1 MKKRLASI
9 STVQCSR
16 IGLYIIYIYMY
27 VIKNEKRSFA
37 EPAIYLIKKTQFTS
51 EFHLQIV
58 ILREIMTI
66 AQSQVVMTH
75 SDNLFTQVGANC

>member
-1 MKKRLASI
+1 M
-9 STVQCSR
+9 T
-16 IGLYIIYIYMY
+16 
-27 VIKNEKRSFA
+27 
-37 EPAIYLIKKTQFTS
+37 AIYLIKKTQFTS
-51 EFHLQIV
+51 EFPLQIV